1 MNYESK
7 YLKYKTKYLNL
18 KNSIGGGK
26 DFIEA
31 VRKGDY
37 LKVRTK
43 LTEKHGLLNA
53 HFADCNQVECKT
65 EQTPL
70 MIAMYNMDIPMINLL
85 IEFRADVNFVYKQT
99 NRNVLEALIEDIDN
113 KFHELRQ
120 KGHSKEKA
128 IDFIDKKLVQLLVI
142 LIDAGADV
150 QLSFLNSYPKKTK
163 FLESIVTVKDILKQY
178 IRLTGDKIVLKRHVD
193 RMDGIQYTVEL
204 YKII

>member
-31 VRKGDY
+31 VRKGD
-37 LKVRTK
+37 LKTVRTK
-43 LTEKHGLLNA
+43 LTVKHGLLKP
-53 HFADCNQVECKT
+53 HFADGNQVENKT

-70 MIAMYNMDIPMINLL
+70 MIALNNMDIPMVNLL
-85 IEFRADVNFVYKQT
+85 IEFQADVNYVYKQT
-99 NRNVLEALIEDIDN
+99 KTNALEGLIEAIDN

-120 KGHSKEKA
+120 KGHNKETA
-128 IDFIDKKLVQLLVI
+128 NNMVDKKLVQMLVI

-150 QLSFLNSYPKKTK
+150 QLSFLNSHQKRTK
-163 FLESIVTVKDILKQY
+163 FVESIQTVKDILEQY
-178 IRLTGDKIVLKRHVD
+178 IRQTGDKYVSNRHVD
-193 RMDGIQYTVEL
+193 RIEL
-204 YKII
+204 MLELMYN